1 MPGTAPT
8 QTKGF
13 WSDGRAAEINKLM
26 SAEASA
32 EHVPVKPSGGV
43 CGAIGVRTDDGCR
56 PKHQETVE
64 TQDLS
69 SVFPDFD
76 SDTLQ
81 AIIRKELESLNQI
94 VKEEEELDKSHIGRQ
109 EPGPTAYEGRITM
122 RKVESDDC
130 IREAV
135 DIIASKNGMSDE
147 QRNAAL
153 ARLGLF
159 SERQSQALST
169 LCYGEEHGDI
179 LSTAD
184 LTIRVRAAMD
194 SGAVDHV
201 INPEDLPANVEPSG
215 AVGDEH
221 YVGANNSK
229 IKRYGEAV
237 TNCAHA
243 GGSFGMRWN
252 CAAVSRPLNSVSKIA
267 GPMGPVG
274 KQDVLFDNN
283 SCYVVQPGVVK
294 AIMKVIKA
302 VAEYPR
308 EGNLYLA
315 DLALTSFVGQGLD
328 Q

>member
-1 MPGTAPT
+1 VPT
-8 QTKGF
+8 KTRKTPIQ
-13 WSDGRAAEINKLM
+13 RNPAAQAVE
-26 SAEASA
+26 
-32 EHVPVKPSGGV
+32 PSGGV
-43 CGAIGVRTDDGCR
+43 CGAIGVRTDEGCR
-56 PKHQETVE
+56 PKHQGSVE
-64 TQDLS
+64 SEDLS
-69 SVFPDFD
+69 SVFPA
-76 SDTLQ
+76 SGSGSLQ
-81 AIIRKELESLNQI
+81 EVIRNELESTDKI
-94 VKEEEELDKSHIGRQ
+94 IREEEELDNSKQGARNVTC
-109 EPGPTAYEGRITM
+109 GGATLAATATASVTLT
-122 RKVESDDC
+122 KVEADEC

-135 DIIASKNGMSDE
+135 IVAGRRNGMSDAKI
-147 QRNAAL
+147 QATL
-153 ARLGLF
+153 ARLGV
-159 SERQSQALST
+159 SEGQVSEALST
-169 LCYGEEHGDI
+169 LCYSGEHGDL

-184 LTIRVRAAMD
+184 TIIRVRAAMD

-201 INPEDLPANVEPSG
+201 INPEDLPGDVEPSG

-243 GGSFGMRWN
+243 GGSFGMKWN

-283 SCYVVQPGVVK
+283 SCYIVQPGVVK

-315 DLALTSFVGQGLD
+315 DLALSSFVGQGLER
-328 Q
+328 

>member
-1 MPGTAPT
+1 LH
-8 QTKGF
+8 
-13 WSDGRAAEINKLM
+13 E
-26 SAEASA
+26 
-32 EHVPVKPSGGV
+32 
-43 CGAIGVRTDDGCR
+43 
-56 PKHQETVE
+56 
-64 TQDLS
+64 
-69 SVFPDFD
+69 
-76 SDTLQ
+76 
-81 AIIRKELESLNQI
+81 IIRKELASIDQI
-94 VKEEEELDKSHIGRQ
+94 IKKEEESQSDELHASVAEQRLQSDELHSDRRNIQ
-109 EPGPTAYEGRITM
+109 TPGEEYERRKTM
-122 RKVESDDC
+122 TTDEADDC

-135 DIIASKNGMSDE
+135 NIISRKNGMSDD

-159 SERQSQALST
+159 SERQSEALST

-201 INPEDLPANVEPSG
+201 INPEDLPANVVPSG

-243 GGSFGMRWN
+243 GGSFGMKWN

-283 SCYVVQPGVVK
+283 SCYIVQPGVVK

-315 DLALTSFVGQGLD
+315 DLALTSFVGQGLE

>member
-1 MPGTAPT
+1 MGNLNLKKT
-8 QTKGF
+8 
-13 WSDGRAAEINKLM
+13 
-26 SAEASA
+26 A
-32 EHVPVKPSGGV
+32 EHEE
-43 CGAIGVRTDDGCR
+43 A
-56 PKHQETVE
+56 QN
-64 TQDLS
+64 LA
-69 SVFPDFD
+69 SVFPEFG

-81 AIIRKELESLNQI
+81 ETIRKELEHIDQI
-94 VKEEEELDKSHIGRQ
+94 VKKDEESDKNDETNQTPCRQ
-109 EPGPTAYEGRITM
+109 SFGLTAHESRVTM
-122 RKVESDDC
+122 SKDEADDC
-130 IREAV
+130 IRAAV
-135 DIIASKNGMSDE
+135 EIISKENGMSDE

-159 SERQSQALST
+159 TEQQSKALST
-169 LCYGEEHGDI
+169 LCCSEEHGDI
-179 LSTAD
+179 LATAD
-184 LTIRVRAAMD
+184 LTIRVKAAMD

-201 INPEDLPANVEPSG
+201 INPEDLPANVSPSG

-243 GGSFGMRWN
+243 GGSFGMKWN

-267 GPMGPVG
+267 GPMGPEG

-283 SCYVVQPGVVK
+283 CCYIVQPGVVK

-315 DLALTSFVGQGLD
+315 DLALSSFVGQGLG